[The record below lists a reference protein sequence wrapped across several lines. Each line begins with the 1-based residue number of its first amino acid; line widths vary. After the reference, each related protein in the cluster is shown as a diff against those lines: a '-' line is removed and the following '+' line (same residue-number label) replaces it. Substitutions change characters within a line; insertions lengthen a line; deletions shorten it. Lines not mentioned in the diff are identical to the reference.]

1 MTDYTFVTDEDFD
14 NRLAEKLD
22 EMSGYAILTID
33 GVYEHIK
40 EYLNNEVLEEWERDN
55 PVLAHPPIIFD
66 NGGETCDRYTVFPQ
80 HGEFEGNRTHY
91 LGCSEGG
98 RAISQWGEMP
108 PTTAGSLDHL
118 GRRVTLVE
126 LDTETRNHI
135 IARLGKEY

>member
-1 MTDYTFVTDEDFD
+1 MADYTLLTDDEFD

-22 EMSGYAILTID
+22 EMPGCAILTID

-40 EYLNNEVLEEWERDN
+40 EHFNNEVLEEWEQDN
-55 PVLAHPPIIFD
+55 PVLAYLPLIFD

-80 HGEFEGNRTHY
+80 HAEFEGNRIHY

-98 RAISQWGEMP
+98 RAFSQWGEMS
-108 PTTAGSLDHL
+108 PTTTENLAYL

-126 LDTETRNHI
+126 LDTE
-135 IARLGKEY
+135 